1 MPETGFDAIS
11 IMKFL
16 CQRLRYPVLLLLL
29 ALGQSATP
37 VLSEE
42 VQEQAPRIGFSC
54 LHWDEVPEER
64 LYYREGEHYHP
75 IKFRHG
81 ARSEIKVL
89 EGMFDFELYGER
101 ENPQQ
106 GEMPYV
112 LLGKVVIPADIR
124 DVLFYII
131 PDQGEDRTVYQI
143 IAMDDSLEA
152 FPRGMF
158 RFVNLSGRELSV
170 EFSGQ
175 TRHFAIG
182 QIAEMPYKILDGGG
196 TFVPCVIRAVVKEQA
211 APAENEQ
218 NEEQDQEAA
227 NKAADRE
234 KILFGTRLF
243 GQPNGREIV
252 VMRPSPVEGSE
263 RLKLKFYNQLIPRQ
277 LPEVH

>member
-1 MPETGFDAIS
+1 MPEAGFDAIN

-16 CQRLRYPVLLLLL
+16 CQRLRCPVLLLLL
-29 ALGQSATP
+29 ALGLCATP

-54 LHWDEVPEER
+54 LHWDEIPEEK
-64 LYYREGEHYHP
+64 LYYRDGEHYHP

-89 EGMFDFELYGER
+89 EGMSDFELYGER

-112 LLGKVVIPADIR
+112 LLGKVAIPADLR

-131 PDQGEDRTVYQI
+131 ADQGEDRTVYQI
-143 IAMDDSLEA
+143 ITMDDSLEA
-152 FPRGMF
+152 FPRAMF

-211 APAENEQ
+211 GPAENEQ
-218 NEEQDQEAA
+218 NREQTEDEAR
-227 NKAADRE
+227 KLPEPE

-277 LPEVH
+277 LPQVN

>member
-1 MPETGFDAIS
+1 MPETSFDVIS
-11 IMKFL
+11 MMKFL
-16 CQRLRYPVLLLLL
+16 CQSLRCPGLLFLLV
-29 ALGQSATP
+29 LGQCATP
-37 VLSEE
+37 ALSEE
-42 VQEQAPRIGFSC
+42 VQEEAPRIGFSC
-54 LHWDEVPEER
+54 LHWDEIPEEK
-64 LYYREGEHYHP
+64 LYYREGEHYHL

-81 ARSEIKVL
+81 ARSELKVL
-89 EGMFDFELYGER
+89 EGMSDFELYGER

-112 LLGKVVIPADIR
+112 LLGKVLIPADVR

-143 IAMDDSLEA
+143 ITMDDSLEA
-152 FPRGMF
+152 FPRGVF

-182 QIAEMPYKILDGGG
+182 QIVEMPYKIMDGGG
-196 TFVPCVIRAVVKEQA
+196 TFVPCVIRAAVKDEA
-211 APAENEQ
+211 APTENEQ
-218 NEEQDQEAA
+218 NGEQGEDEA
-227 NKAADRE
+227 KKLPEPE

-252 VMRPSPVEGSE
+252 VMRPSPVEGSD
-263 RLKLKFYNQLIPRQ
+263 RLKLKFYNQLIARQ

>member
-1 MPETGFDAIS
+1 M
-11 IMKFL
+11 MKFL
-16 CQRLRYPVLLLLL
+16 CQRLRCPVLLLLL
-29 ALGQSATP
+29 ALGQGATP

-54 LHWDEVPEER
+54 LHWDEIPEEK

-89 EGMFDFELYGER
+89 EGMSDFELYGER

-131 PDQGEDRTVYQI
+131 ADKKEGKPDYQI
-143 IAMDDSLEA
+143 ITMDDSLEA

-196 TFVPCVIRAVVKEQA
+196 TFVPCVIRAAVKEQI
-211 APAENEQ
+211 APSKNDQ

-227 NKAADRE
+227 NKAVDRE

-277 LPEVH
+277 LPQVN